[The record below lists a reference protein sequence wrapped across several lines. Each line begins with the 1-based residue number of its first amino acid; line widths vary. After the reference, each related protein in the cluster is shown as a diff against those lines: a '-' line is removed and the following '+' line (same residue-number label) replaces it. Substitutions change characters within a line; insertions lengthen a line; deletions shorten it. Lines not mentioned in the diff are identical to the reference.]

1 MTLSWLSLPF
11 NCLHS
16 PYLVI
21 FLILISTFSS
31 QNFIFLLFWL
41 IHPVS
46 LLGPIYRPK
55 WRIPWT
61 WKASSGPAHLQ
72 SLYMRYA
79 FVLNIS
85 GWAGPLSKLYSPRMC
100 PFNYENHVHWSNVPK
115 NDSKCPVQR
124 RSDSFGPGPW
134 VPSIAKGIEGAFCS
148 PCSSTGEREFASI
161 TNRCVRGTWDFQ
173 NFHCFEYKAPP
184 ELKAKTKNQH
194 ELFAGDSSM
203 SRLATHSH
211 RKGDLPF
218 WNTAILFSFF
228 LFYFFLL

>member
-1 MTLSWLSLPF
+1 MGHNLRFVSLAFGVLYFLCKHTLSWLSLPF

-85 GWAGPLSKLYSPRMC
+85 GWAGPLSKIYSPRMC
-100 PFNYENHVHWSNVPK
+100 PFNYKNHVHWSNVPK
-115 NDSKCPVQR
+115 NDSICPVQR
-124 RSDSFGPGPW
+124 RSGSFGPGPW
-134 VPSIAKGIEGAFCS
+134 APFNSQGHRRSFLLTLFVHWWKGICK
-148 PCSSTGEREFASI
+148 
-161 TNRCVRGTWDFQ
+161 
-173 NFHCFEYKAPP
+173 HFE
-184 ELKAKTKNQH
+184 
-194 ELFAGDSSM
+194 
-203 SRLATHSH
+203 
-211 RKGDLPF
+211 
-218 WNTAILFSFF
+218 
-228 LFYFFLL
+228 